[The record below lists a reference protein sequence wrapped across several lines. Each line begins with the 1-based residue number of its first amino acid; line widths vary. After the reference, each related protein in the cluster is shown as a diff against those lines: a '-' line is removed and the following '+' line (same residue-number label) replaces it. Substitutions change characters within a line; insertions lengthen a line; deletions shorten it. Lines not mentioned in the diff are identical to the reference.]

1 MSDTA
6 NALPTV
12 AVMGGGHAAFAHAA
26 DLGTRGFDVR
36 LFEVPALAETIAGAK
51 EAGGILSQPD
61 PTTGL
66 IAGFG
71 QVKLVTTDPAAA
83 LNGADVAFIVVPAF
97 AHRSFAQLIA
107 PHVRP
112 EQILVLS
119 PGNFGGAVM
128 FARWLKEFGCQ
139 TLPHLA
145 EAQSM
150 IYACRKDGPA
160 SVKIFGYKRGLRIA
174 VFPATHTDP
183 VIARLRQVF
192 PTLEAAPNVLW
203 TWLSN
208 PNAIIHPPVTILN
221 AGRIE
226 QTHGDF
232 LFYVQGIT
240 PAVRKVMDV
249 LDAERIALG
258 RALGLTLISQ
268 HELGVIFYGHQGYV
282 GEAFPDKARNPV
294 YHAIKAEGEL
304 DSRYLTEDVP
314 YGLVP
319 WEELARLT
327 GVEMPICTSLINIAN
342 SLLGRDFRATG
353 QTLERVGLAGLSI
366 AEIQKLVEQGV

>member
-1 MSDTA
+1 MSGSE
-6 NALPTV
+6 NERPTV

-26 DLGTRGFDVR
+26 DLGVQGFDLR

-51 EAGGILSQPD
+51 EAGGIHCQPD

-66 IAGFG
+66 TAGFG
-71 QVKLVTTDPAAA
+71 QVNLVTTDPAAA
-83 LNGADVAFIVVPAF
+83 LDGADIAFIVVPAF

-107 PHVRP
+107 PHVSP
-112 EQILVLS
+112 DQILVLS
-119 PGNFGGAVM
+119 PGNFGGSVM
-128 FARWLKEFGCQ
+128 FARWLKEFGCDE
-139 TLPHLA
+139 LPYLA

-150 IYACRKDGPA
+150 IYACRKDSPT
-160 SVKIFGYKRGLRIA
+160 SVNIFGYKRGLRMA
-174 VFPATHTDP
+174 VFPATHTDG
-183 VIARLRQVF
+183 VIQRLRQVF

-226 QTHGDF
+226 NTLGDF
-232 LFYVQGIT
+232 LFYVQGVT
-240 PAVRKVMDV
+240 PAVRRVLDA
-249 LDAERIALG
+249 LDAERLALG
-258 RALGLTLISQ
+258 QALGLELMGQ
-268 HELGVIFYGHQGYV
+268 HEMGMTWYGHQGYED
-282 GEAFPDKARNPV
+282 EASPDKARNPV

-319 WEELARLT
+319 WEELANLV
-327 GVEMPICTSLINIAN
+327 GMEIPICTALINLAN
-342 SLLGRDFRATG
+342 SLLGKDFRATG
-353 QTLERVGLAGLSI
+353 QTLERVGLAGMSV
-366 AEIQKLVEQGV
+366 AEIRAMVEG